1 MTLRGATVDGDGLS
15 FTTAGLTVA
24 EPPTIGCTSET
35 IELLHGRSSTRAFAE
50 RAVDDRLLDA
60 VLAAAVRAPTSFNF
74 QAYALVVVRDPVRR
88 EKLAALAGQRHVAA
102 APVVVVI
109 CADIARLS
117 GLGEAYQER
126 VRPHD
131 QDLLM
136 IATIDASLA
145 GMCLALSA
153 ESLGLGSAMCGGV
166 RNRPD
171 DLAELLELPPDVTPL
186 FGICLGWPERK
197 TPPRPRIRP
206 ELLTHRERYQGNQAR
221 HALNV
226 DQSTLGK
233 RGDPVSAADVAAW
246 QKQIERGL
254 RFAQR
259 EVNVSH

>member
-1 MTLRGATVDGDGLS
+1 MS
-15 FTTAGLTVA
+15 FTTACLTVA
-24 EPPTIGCTSET
+24 ETSTIGCTSET
-35 IELLHGRSSTRAFAE
+35 IELLHSRSSIRAFAE
-50 RAVDDRLLDA
+50 CAVDDRLLDT

-74 QAYALVVVRDPVRR
+74 QAYALVVVRDPVLR
-88 EKLAALAGQRHVAA
+88 EKLGALAGQRHVAA

-109 CADIARLS
+109 CADMARLS

-126 VRPHD
+126 VRSHD
-131 QDLLM
+131 QELLL

-171 DLAELLELPPDVTPL
+171 DLAELLELPPDVIPL
-186 FGICLGWPERK
+186 FGICLGWPARK
-197 TPPRPRIRP
+197 PPPRPRVRS
-206 ELLTHRERYQGNQAR
+206 ELLAHQERYQGNQAR

-233 RGDPVSAADVAAW
+233 RSDPVSAADIAAW
-246 QKQIERGL
+246 QKQIQRGL
-254 RFAQR
+254 RYARR
-259 EVNVSH
+259 EVDVSRAAG